1 VSTTLA
7 ADVAVPRHPVR
18 RLDGFQ
24 RLALATTAVT
34 YLLILVGGL
43 VRASGA
49 GLGCPD
55 WPKCFGLWIPPTN
68 AAELPAGYD
77 PAAFNAALT
86 WTEYLNRLL
95 GVATGFLIFATLVS
109 ALVRHRGTP
118 RVLWPVV
125 LAFLG
130 VGFQGWLGG
139 RVVAHGLAPWIVTA
153 HLVMALVIV
162 SLLLYATVSAFY
174 PRGPETAVAPDRR
187 LLGRTAW
194 ALAAVTLVQVA
205 LGTRVR
211 GALDLLAHE
220 GLVPRGERLP
230 AVGGADLVHRS
241 AALVVLGAALLLFAW
256 TLARHRD
263 ARAVVLAA
271 GGVFGLAAAQVAA
284 GAMLAL
290 FALPPAVQVAHLS
303 IASLLLGA
311 ETLLALLAHRGPL
324 PRAAPAA

>member
-1 VSTTLA
+1 MSALLDRPA
-7 ADVAVPRHPVR
+7 AAAALPGT
-18 RLDGFQ
+18 LDGFQ

-55 WPKCFGLWIPPTN
+55 WPKCFGLWIPPTS
-68 AAELPAGYD
+68 AAELPPGYD

-95 GVATGFLIFATLVS
+95 GVATGFLIFATLVA

-139 RVVAHGLAPWIVTA
+139 RVVAHALAPWIVTA

-174 PRGPETAVAPDRR
+174 PRGAETRAEPRR
-187 LLGRTAW
+187 LFLGRAAW
-194 ALAAVTLVQVA
+194 ALAAVTLVQIA

-211 GALDLLAHE
+211 GALDLLARD
-220 GLVPRGERLP
+220 GALPRGERLA
-230 AVGGADLVHRS
+230 AVGGADLVHRT
-241 AALVVLGAALLLFAW
+241 AALAVLGAAFVLFAW
-256 TLARHRD
+256 TLARYRE
-263 ARAVVLAA
+263 APPLVVAAAAVL
-271 GGVFGLAAAQVAA
+271 GLAAAQVAA
-284 GAMLAL
+284 GAALAF
-290 FALPPAVQVAHLS
+290 FALPPAIQVAHLS

-324 PRAAPAA
+324 PRAVRAA